1 MNARLALALASLAA
15 LSTGCMYSSESGEIT
30 GRMVSDWE
38 RTTQSAEGSWNG
50 EPIIVHNEMGG
61 VHVIGVEGQTH
72 ISVTANFVAGANSQE
87 EAQPAFED
95 VARSMQ
101 IELDYNGFWQ
111 VRCNPASQRHG
122 DVVPSTT
129 GCDMM
134 TVRVPAGA
142 VHQPVD
148 LRVSASFGGAAAE
161 KVVASRLHVRAPFG
175 VLAEVDPVVGADIE
189 VYNEDLVMGDCPAEL
204 YLPPQWTADE
214 YTLEIQASHLRRA
227 SGEPLKIDTSD
238 FPDLSSPAGSRG
250 ASGSGA
256 RRIHVRASIGDV
268 VLGTG
273 PMPDVEGLS
282 NCREAKLE
290 RTIEL

>member
-15 LSTGCMYSSESGEIT
+15 LSTGCMYTTESGEIT

-38 RTTQSAEGSWNG
+38 RTTESAEGSWQG

-61 VHVIGVEGQTH
+61 AHVIGVEGQTH

-95 VARSMQ
+95 VAASIR
-101 IELDYNGFWQ
+101 IELEGGSWQ
-111 VRCNPASQRHG
+111 VICDHASQRHG

-134 TVRVPAGA
+134 TVRVPSGA
-142 VHQPVD
+142 VHQPLD
-148 LRVSASFGGAAAE
+148 LRVSADFGGAAAE
-161 KVVASRLHVRAPFG
+161 GVVASRLHVRAPFG

-189 VYNEDLVMGDCPAEL
+189 VYNEDLVLGDCPAEL

-214 YTLEIQASHLRRA
+214 YKLEIQASHLER
-227 SGEPLKIDTSD
+227 SNGEPLRIDTSA
-238 FPDLSSPAGSRG
+238 FPDLTSSSGSRG

-256 RRIHVRASIGDV
+256 QRIHVRASIGDV

-282 NCREAKLE
+282 NCRERKLE
-290 RTIEL
+290 GTIEL